1 MFQYVSAVG
10 IVATIMTLL
19 MVTAMLYLVW
29 GALGNSAHTPS
40 PDDGDQPELARATM
54 RTRRRANLPPT
65 ATRPNPPDNPQARDS
80 FYRARV
86 SR

>member
-40 PDDGDQPELARATM
+40 PDDGDQPELGEGDDADETQGELA
-54 RTRRRANLPPT
+54 A
-65 ATRPNPPDNPQARDS
+65 DS
-80 FYRARV
+80 NSA
-86 SR
+86 